1 MLLDYNHFL
10 IYITKWKIEK
20 FIDFES
26 FGELY
31 FLREHV
37 KYSLEHVLFQK
48 ALDKGVKI
56 HRWMN
61 TKMELARHS

>member
-37 KYSLEHVLFQK
+37 KYSLEHVLF
-48 ALDKGVKI
+48 
-56 HRWMN
+56 
-61 TKMELARHS
+61 